1 MFDNFPLWP
10 ARASSTAGNVDALF
24 IFLLIVSGMMT
35 LLIFTAVVYFAAR
48 YRHRKGVMAEQ
59 IEGSTPL
66 ELTWT
71 IIPFGV
77 FLVIF
82 AWGAIV
88 FFKSRTPPRDATE
101 VYVVAKQWMWKLEHA
116 EGQREI
122 NELHV
127 PVGRDVKLIMTSQ
140 DVIHSFYVPAFRMK
154 QDVLP
159 GRYTVLWFRAIK
171 PGTYHLFCAEYCG
184 TQHSG
189 MIGSI
194 IVMEPAQYQAWLGS
208 SSNGPLSLAGE
219 TIFAE
224 LGCSTCHRTDTQG
237 RAPNL
242 QGIFGKPVLLQDGRT
257 VTADEN
263 YIRESILDPG
273 SKIVSG
279 FKPVMPTF
287 QGLVSEEQLNAL
299 VAYVKSLSPGQ
310 SGGTSATPALAVP
323 AAPAQAPAKGSQVQ

>member
-10 ARASSTAGNVDALF
+10 DRASSTAGNVDALY
-24 IFLLIVSGMMT
+24 IFLLIVSGLMT
-35 LLIFTAVVYFAAR
+35 LLIFAAVVYFAAR
-48 YRHRKGVMAEQ
+48 YRRRPGVPAEQ
-59 IEGSTPL
+59 IEGSIPL
-66 ELTWT
+66 ELTWS
-71 IIPFGV
+71 IIPLGV

-82 AWGAIV
+82 AWGAV
-88 FFKSRTPPRDATE
+88 VYFKSRTPPRDATE

-159 GRYTVLWFRAIK
+159 GRYTVEWFRATK

-194 IVMEPAQYQAWLGS
+194 IVMEPAQYEAWMSGGS
-208 SSNGPLSLAGE
+208 TGPLSATGE
-219 TIFAE
+219 KIFAE
-224 LGCSTCHRTDTQG
+224 LGCVTCHRADSQG
-237 RAPNL
+237 RGPSL
-242 QGIFGKPVLLQDGRT
+242 QGVFGKPVLLEDGRT

-263 YIRESILDPG
+263 YVRESILDPG
-273 SKIVSG
+273 AKVVNG

-299 VAYVKSLSPGQ
+299 VAYVKSLSNAG
-310 SGGTSATPALAVP
+310 SGGMKANAAAVAVP
-323 AAPAQAPAKGSQVQ
+323 NPAPVKGSQVNQ

>member
-10 ARASSTAGNVDALF
+10 QRASSIAGNVDALF
-24 IFLLIVSGMMT
+24 IFLVILSGLMS
-35 LLIFTAVVYFAAR
+35 LLIFSALVYFAAR
-48 YRHRKGVMAEQ
+48 YRHQKGVLAEQ

-71 IIPFGV
+71 FIPLGV

-82 AWGAIV
+82 AWGATV
-88 FFKSRTPPRDATE
+88 YFQQRTPARDATE
-101 VYVVAKQWMWKLEHA
+101 VYVVAKQWMWKLEHS

-122 NELHV
+122 NALHI

-140 DVIHSFYVPAFRMK
+140 DVIHSFFVPEFRIK

-159 GRYTVLWFRAIK
+159 GRYTVTWFRATK

-184 TQHSG
+184 TQHSS

-194 IVMEPAQYQAWLGS
+194 VVMEPAQYEAWMSGG
-208 SSNGPLSLAGE
+208 SNGPLSASGE
-219 TIFAE
+219 KIFAE
-224 LGCSTCHRTDTQG
+224 LGCATCHRTDLQG
-237 RAPNL
+237 RGPNL
-242 QGIFGKPVLLQDGRT
+242 RGVFGQPVQLEDGRM

-263 YIRESILDPG
+263 YLRESILDPG
-273 SKIVSG
+273 AKIVKG

-299 VAYVKSLSPGQ
+299 VAYVKSQSGIAGIKDASVSAPGQ
-310 SGGTSATPALAVP
+310 
-323 AAPAQAPAKGSQVQ
+323 AQPEGSKVQ

>member
-10 ARASSTAGNVDALF
+10 QRASSIAGNVDALF
-24 IFLLIVSGMMT
+24 IFLVILSGLMS
-35 LLIFTAVVYFAAR
+35 LLIFSALVYFAAR
-48 YRHRKGVMAEQ
+48 YRHQKGVLAEQ

-71 IIPFGV
+71 FIPLGV

-82 AWGAIV
+82 AWGATV
-88 FFKSRTPPRDATE
+88 YFQQRTPARDATE
-101 VYVVAKQWMWKLEHA
+101 VYVVAKQWMWKLEHS

-122 NELHV
+122 NALHI

-140 DVIHSFYVPAFRMK
+140 DVIHSFFVPEFRIK

-159 GRYTVLWFRAIK
+159 GRYTVTWFRATK

-184 TQHSG
+184 TQHSS

-194 IVMEPAQYQAWLGS
+194 VVMEPAQYEAWMSGG
-208 SSNGPLSLAGE
+208 SNGPLSASGE
-219 TIFAE
+219 KIFAE
-224 LGCSTCHRTDTQG
+224 LGCATCHRTDLQG
-237 RAPNL
+237 RGPNL
-242 QGIFGKPVLLQDGRT
+242 RGVFGQPVQLEDGRM

-263 YIRESILDPG
+263 YLRESILDPG
-273 SKIVSG
+273 AKIVKG

-299 VAYVKSLSPGQ
+299 VAYVKSQSGIAGIKDASVSGPGQ
-310 SGGTSATPALAVP
+310 
-323 AAPAQAPAKGSQVQ
+323 AQPEGSKVQ

>member
-10 ARASSTAGNVDALF
+10 DRASTTAGNVDALF
-24 IFLLIVSGMMT
+24 IFLLIVSGLMT

-48 YRHRKGVMAEQ
+48 YRHRRGVLAEQ

-66 ELTWT
+66 EVTWS
-71 IIPFGV
+71 IIPLFV
-77 FLVIF
+77 FMVIF
-82 AWGAIV
+82 AWGAV
-88 FFKSRTPPRDATE
+88 VYFKSRTPPRDSTE

-159 GRYTVLWFRAIK
+159 GRYTVAWFRATK

-194 IVMEPAQYQAWLGS
+194 VVMEPAQYEAW
-208 SSNGPLSLAGE
+208 
-219 TIFAE
+219 
-224 LGCSTCHRTDTQG
+224 
-237 RAPNL
+237 
-242 QGIFGKPVLLQDGRT
+242 
-257 VTADEN
+257 
-263 YIRESILDPG
+263 
-273 SKIVSG
+273 
-279 FKPVMPTF
+279 M
-287 QGLVSEEQLNAL
+287 
-299 VAYVKSLSPGQ
+299 
-310 SGGTSATPALAVP
+310 SGGSDRPAFRHRRKDLRRTRLRHLPSLRHAGPRSEPAGSLRQARAARRRTHRNRRRKLRSRIHSRSRREDRERIQADHAHVP
-323 AAPAQAPAKGSQVQ
+323 GTGQ

>member
-10 ARASSTAGNVDALF
+10 ERASTAAGNVDALF
-24 IFLLIVSGMMT
+24 VFLLIVSGLMT
-35 LLIFTAVVYFAAR
+35 ALIFAALIYFAAR
-48 YRHRKGVMAEQ
+48 YRRRRGVLAEQ

-66 ELTWT
+66 ELTWS
-71 IIPFGV
+71 IIPLFV
-77 FLVIF
+77 FMVIF
-82 AWGAIV
+82 AWGAV
-88 FFKSRTPPRDATE
+88 VYFKGRTPPRDSTE
-101 VYVVAKQWMWKLEHA
+101 VYVVAKQWTWKLEHA

-127 PVGRDVKLIMTSQ
+127 PVGCDVKLIMTSQ

-159 GRYTVLWFRAIK
+159 GRYTVAWFRATK

-194 IVMEPAQYQAWLGS
+194 IVQEPAQYEAWMSGGTT
-208 SSNGPLSLAGE
+208 GPLSATGE
-219 TIFAE
+219 KIFAE
-224 LGCSTCHRTDTQG
+224 LGCVTCHRSDSQG
-237 RAPNL
+237 RGPNL
-242 QGIFGKPVLLQDGRT
+242 QGVFGKPVQLEDGRILN
-257 VTADEN
+257 VDEN

-273 SKIVSG
+273 AKVVKG
-279 FKPVMPTF
+279 LKPVMPTF

-299 VAYVKSLSPGQ
+299 VAFVKSQSQPGPA
-310 SGGTSATPALAVP
+310 GPKTAT
-323 AAPAQAPAKGSQVQ
+323 APQNQAPAEGSQVQ